1 MFMTI
6 EMLNNLT
13 SAMEL
18 LNDYRNDRD
27 DHNELYMV
35 ATAIYDDTNHW
46 LIPDP
51 ELSDGYIMLSDHDHF
66 FGDHLQNDYLDADLV
81 PDEHKVSTEVVE
93 EFKQSLLKDEQMK
106 EMLELILERIFIVSE
121 YMDHDEERQ
130 VVIYDSFEWADT
142 KD

>member
-18 LNDYRNDRD
+18 LNDSRNERD
-27 DHNELYMV
+27 GNGELYMV

-46 LIPDP
+46 LIADP
-51 ELSDGYIMLSDHDHF
+51 EMSDGYIMVSGRDRH
-66 FGDHLQNDYLDADLV
+66 FGDHLQNDYRDADLV

-93 EFKQSLLKDEQMK
+93 EFKQALIEDEQMK

-121 YMDHDEERQ
+121 HEDREGKRQ
-130 VVIYDSFEWADT
+130 IVIYDSFEWADT
-142 KD
+142 KG